1 MDESVLIIYTPLGS
15 EVELPT
21 IEENPEKYMKIE
33 QLKGANAERFIK
45 FLEEN
50 IRTLVKSWYP
60 PKHIRNH
67 TLKRKVSEIIS
78 SESQEIKRII
88 LRDILFDFLKHGT
101 ATSMR
106 AEGKYVVAIAY
117 SNVLYLLHSK
127 LKEESAVMEKP
138 GQVNVYER
146 FLDRDNIYRFVIF
159 QKESEQLRTGVYLK
173 HSSNKTF
180 LSWLGIPEKKWP
192 LPEEFTVR
200 FVGKYGDYE
209 ISIGINNALIF
220 ELERNLQ
227 GGTAKVGD
235 IELNLEQKVL
245 KIKGLPLRI
254 RYVSIPAVHRRFSD
268 KKLVQLFEYIKE
280 YQYGIEYQREYI
292 ANVINEL
299 MNLNQF
305 LDPKS
310 FALRPLIER
319 VDGLYRRVLLDGG
332 YDEVLLLEKPEF
344 EDFNSI
350 LIYAAKRVYQR
361 FIEIDGEFLDEIT
374 KRIIGDEP
382 TNILFV
388 KKDINLCSP
397 IRIGNLAIYNTIPD
411 EDFMEVLES
420 IEWDSLSPTYKILLK
435 LSILN
440 LLTTLEPDFWIFNE
454 VFGYIEKYMK
464 PLELGEIP
472 EMENIV
478 EYKAAAILYEDYSRL
493 RPKPVESIVS
503 ELEEDVLKKLN
514 DNYFKF
520 YLIGIDESTRKVQPI
535 KKSDFGDDAF
545 FKNIYQPL
553 KIELEKNG
561 IILSE
566 PKKIMVQGGFLV
578 IFSVKWKDPSIREKQ
593 IAEGFKSLTTSHN
606 F

>member
-1 MDESVLIIYTPLGS
+1 
-15 EVELPT
+15 
-21 IEENPEKYMKIE
+21 
-33 QLKGANAERFIK
+33 
-45 FLEEN
+45 
-50 IRTLVKSWYP
+50 
-60 PKHIRNH
+60 
-67 TLKRKVSEIIS
+67 
-78 SESQEIKRII
+78 
-88 LRDILFDFLKHGT
+88 
-101 ATSMR
+101 
-106 AEGKYVVAIAY
+106 
-117 SNVLYLLHSK
+117 
-127 LKEESAVMEKP
+127 MEKS
-138 GQVNVYER
+138 GRVNVYER
-146 FLDRDNIYRFVIF
+146 FLDRDNIYRFVMF
-159 QKESEQLRTGVYLK
+159 QKESEQLKTGIYLK

-180 LSWLGIPEKKWP
+180 LSWLGIPKKKWP

-254 RYVSIPAVHRRFSD
+254 RYVSIPAVHRRFSN

-310 FALRPLIER
+310 FAFRPLIER
-319 VDGLYRRVLLDGG
+319 VDGLYRRVLLDGE

-350 LIYAAKRVYQR
+350 LIYAAKKVYQR

-388 KKDINLCSP
+388 KKNINFRSP
-397 IRIGNLAIYNTIPD
+397 LRIGNLAIYNTIPD
-411 EDFMEVLES
+411 EDLMKALES

-435 LSILN
+435 LSIIN

-472 EMENIV
+472 EMESIV

-514 DNYFKF
+514 DSYFKF
-520 YLIGIDESTRKVQPI
+520 YIIGIDESTRKVQPI

-553 KIELEKNG
+553 KIKLEKNG

-566 PKKIMVQGGFLV
+566 PRKIMVQGGFLV

-593 IAEGFKSLTTSHN
+593 IAEGFKSLATSHN

>member
-1 MDESVLIIYTPLGS
+1 MDESVLIIYTPLRS

-21 IEENPEKYMKIE
+21 IEENPEKYMKVE
-33 QLKGANAERFIK
+33 QLKETNAEKFIT
-45 FLEEN
+45 FLEES
-50 IRTLVKSWYP
+50 IRPLVKSWYP
-60 PKHIRNH
+60 PKHIRNP
-67 TLKRKVSEIIS
+67 TLRRKVSEILS
-78 SESQEIKRII
+78 SESQEIKQII

-106 AEGKYVVAIAY
+106 AEGKYVIAITY

-127 LKEESAVMEKP
+127 LKEESAVMENS

-146 FLDRDNIYRFVIF
+146 FLDRDNIYRFVVF
-159 QKESEQLRTGVYLK
+159 QKESEQLKIGVYLK

-235 IELNLEQKVL
+235 VELNLEQKVL

-254 RYVSIPAVHRRFSD
+254 EYASIPAVHRRFSN
-268 KKLVQLFEYIKE
+268 KKLPQLFEYIKE
-280 YQYGIEYQREYI
+280 YQYGIDYQREYV

-299 MNLNQF
+299 MNLNSF

-310 FALRPLIER
+310 FTLKPLIER
-319 VDGLYRRVLLDGG
+319 ADGLYRRVPLDDG

-361 FIEIDGEFLDEIT
+361 FIEIDGEFLDEIS
-374 KRIIGDEP
+374 KRIIEDEP

-388 KKDINLCSP
+388 KKNVNLRSP
-397 IRIGNLAIYNTIPD
+397 IRIGNLAIYNPIPD
-411 EDFMEVLES
+411 KDFMDVLKS
-420 IEWDSLSPTYKILLK
+420 IDWNSLSPTYKILLK
-435 LSILN
+435 LSVLN
-440 LLTTLEPDFWIFNE
+440 LLTTLEPDFWIFDE
-454 VFGYIEKYMK
+454 VFEYIEKYVK

-472 EMENIV
+472 EMENIL
-478 EYKAAAILYEDYSRL
+478 EYKAATILYEDYSRL
-493 RPKPVESIVS
+493 TPKSAENIVS
-503 ELEEDVLKKLN
+503 ELKEDILKKLN
-514 DNYFKF
+514 DSYFKF
-520 YLIGIDESTRKVQPI
+520 YVIGIDESTRKVQPI
-535 KKSDFGDDAF
+535 KKSNFGDDKF
-545 FKNIYQPL
+545 FKEIYRPL
-553 KIELEKNG
+553 KIELERNG
-561 IILSE
+561 IIITE
-566 PKKIMVQGGFLV
+566 PKKIMAADGFLI
-578 IFSVKWKDPSIREKQ
+578 IFSVKWKDPSMKEKQ
-593 IAEGFKSLTTSHN
+593 IAEGFKSLATPP
-606 F
+606 